1 MRIDR
6 NHGSQPLPQTE
17 SSTTA
22 STIESSTDR
31 SDTRRPLAGEDQPEP
46 SGIHSQVKAL
56 VAQAVQLPEVRQ
68 ERVYA
73 LRQTIQSGVYHS
85 GPEEVAKAM
94 FEHMIAGSAA

>member
-6 NHGSQPLPQTE
+6 NHGSQLLPQTASTTE
-17 SSTTA
+17 STTA
-22 STIESSTDR
+22 GR
-31 SDTRRPLAGEDQPEP
+31 SATNRPLTGEDQAEL
-46 SGIHSQVKAL
+46 SGVHSQVLAL

-85 GPEEVAKAM
+85 GPEQVAKAM
-94 FEHMIAGSAA
+94 FEHMIAGPAA

>member
-17 SSTTA
+17 SSTSA
-22 STIESSTDR
+22 STTESMTDR
-31 SDTRRPLAGEDQPEP
+31 SATHRPLAGEDQAEL
-46 SGIHSQVKAL
+46 SGVHSQVQSL

-85 GPEEVAKAM
+85 GPEQVAKAM